1 VFQHESARCFFWR
14 LGRTI
19 AHFFSLASSKK
30 TIRKFVF
37 RTLPFGPFTLA
48 GSRLMAIMVMKEWL
62 CSYVLAGK
70 SEVKSMKSVNIAELK
85 NRLSVYLND
94 VKAGEEILVRDR
106 NQPVARIVPL
116 ARSRDEDEELL
127 GLASQGKLRLG
138 HGVIDESFWA
148 MPAPR
153 VSAAELRRAVE
164 QERDED

>member
-1 VFQHESARCFFWR
+1 
-14 LGRTI
+14 
-19 AHFFSLASSKK
+19 
-30 TIRKFVF
+30 
-37 RTLPFGPFTLA
+37 
-48 GSRLMAIMVMKEWL
+48 MVMKEWL
-62 CSYVLAGK
+62 CSYMLVGK

-127 GLASQGKLRLG
+127 ALASQGKLRLG

-153 VSAAELRRAVE
+153 VSAAALRRAVE